1 MRIIYGIN
9 PVTEAIKAASNGAYS
24 IDRVVAC
31 EKPGKSGGGAI
42 DKVLALARKCG
53 VRVESVS
60 PKRLDELSTTA
71 GGGPDRQVHSERK
84 VAHQG
89 IVALIKG
96 GFPYRDLDGLVSAW
110 RRSNGPALILLLD
123 SIEDPQN
130 MGTLIRSAHC
140 AGVDGVVIT
149 KDRSAEVTPTVV
161 KASAGATEHTPI
173 ARVTNLVRALKGLK
187 DEGVWTIAI
196 EARAIEAGAI
206 EAGGI
211 EAGGIGAAG
220 MGAGEKETGF
230 GKTIYECDLA
240 SDIALVIGSEAK
252 GIRRLVKKECDIQ
265 AGIPMRGRLNS
276 LNAAQAGAVVL
287 FEALRQRAKSSSKR
301 R

>member
-1 MRIIYGIN
+1 MRVIYGIN
-9 PVTEAIKAASNGAYS
+9 PVTEAIRAAEEGAYR
-24 IDRVVAC
+24 IDRVVVS
-31 EKPGKSGGGAI
+31 EKAGARGSSAHER
-42 DKVLALARKCG
+42 VLVLARKCG
-53 VRVESVS
+53 VRVETAS

-71 GGGPDRQVHSERK
+71 GGRGGRE

-96 GFPYRDLDGLVSAW
+96 GFPYIDLDGLISTW
-110 RRSNGPALILLLD
+110 RRSNGPALILLMD

-140 AGVDGVVIT
+140 AGADGVVIT
-149 KDRSAEVTPTVV
+149 KDRSSEVTAAVV

-265 AGIPMRGRLNS
+265 AEIPMRGRLNS

-287 FEALRQRAKSSSKR
+287 FEALRQRR
-301 R
+301 

>member
-24 IDRVVAC
+24 IDRVVAG
-31 EKPGKSGGGAI
+31 EKPAKSGGGAI

-71 GGGPDRQVHSERK
+71 GGGPGQTGQPERK

-173 ARVTNLVRALKGLK
+173 ARVTNLVRALKRLK
-187 DEGVWTIAI
+187 QEGVWTIAV
-196 EARAIEAGAI
+196 EAGAI
-206 EAGGI
+206 EAGGV
-211 EAGGIGAAG
+211 EAGGT
-220 MGAGEKETGF
+220 GAGEKGAGSGRTTGS

-240 SDIALVIGSEAK
+240 TDTALVIGSEAK

-287 FEALRQRAKSSSKR
+287 FEALRQRAKSSSKGG
-301 R
+301 